1 MLLHLC
7 SFTSFSVQASAVFVC
22 EYSRESEISRGR
34 AWFYQGLKSIMLY
47 SGRAHFFRRF
57 KIRGAKHLIFYS
69 SPEYPQFYPEIVN
82 MLGEVVS
89 TNGGDVDLAEDMSCL
104 TLFSPCDK
112 MALDRII
119 GPKRADHMLGSQ
131 KSTFLFF

>member
-1 MLLHLC
+1 M
-7 SFTSFSVQASAVFVC
+7 QASAVFVC

-34 AWFYQGLKSIMLY
+34 AWFYQGRKNIMVY

-69 SPEYPQFYPEIVN
+69 SPEYPHFYPELVN
-82 MLGEVVS
+82 MLGEVIHDNIS
-89 TNGGDVDLAEDMSCL
+89 NGDLSEDMSCL
-104 TLFSPCDK
+104 TLFTPCDK

-119 GPKRADHMLGSQ
+119 GPKRTDHMLSSN